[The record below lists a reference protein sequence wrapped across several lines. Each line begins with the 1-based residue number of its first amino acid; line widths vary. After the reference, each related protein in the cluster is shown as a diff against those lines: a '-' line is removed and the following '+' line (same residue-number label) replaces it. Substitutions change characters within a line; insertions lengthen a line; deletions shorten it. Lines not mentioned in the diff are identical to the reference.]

1 MAFHLEVR
9 FIDES
14 DFVNKIEGFIV
25 KDNPHCEID
34 SSISLDLAD
43 SLDDISDFKQELKSA
58 ESDSV
63 GEISSSSATHDDS
76 DDSDY
81 GKGTSATKVK
91 ERNLRR
97 KINRGKELTVAH
109 NNQSSQL

>member
-1 MAFHLEVR
+1 MNFTKVIFGVGSRFPETSALSLLLITIKQSVALHLEVR

-25 KDNPHCEID
+25 KDNPHWEID
-34 SSISLDLAD
+34 PSISLDLAD
-43 SLDDISDFKQELKSA
+43 SLDDISDFEQELKSA

-81 GKGTSATKVK
+81 GKGT
-91 ERNLRR
+91 
-97 KINRGKELTVAH
+97 
-109 NNQSSQL
+109 